1 MRFRKSIFAEP
12 QYLAEYLLCET
23 LGVPPLAHAIDQLAL
38 ERLQAALAL
47 PGRHRAAQP
56 VRLAR
61 RKAGRNDRQLHDLL
75 LKNRYAPS
83 ALEHR
88 SARLARM
95 RHRLSASGAASIR
108 MHHLALDRA
117 GAHDGH

>member
-38 ERLQAALAL
+38 ESLQAALAL

-61 RKAGRNDRQLHDLL
+61 RKAGRDDRQLHDLL
-75 LKNRYAPS
+75 LKNRHAQS
-83 ALEHR
+83 ALEHPFD
-88 SARLARM
+88 RLARIS
-95 RHRLSASGAASIR
+95 HRLLAA
-108 MHHLALDRA
+108 AA
-117 GAHDGH
+117 A